1 MKGKKLLLLSL
12 VLALAAAGA
21 VYTYLNQLE
30 AKSKVAAELVPVLV
44 AKEEIPARVKLDAS
58 MFTTVELPKAAL
70 HADAVLDAAAIAGA
84 FSRERL
90 LAGEQVLSSRLVFE
104 QSNDGLAYNISP
116 NHRALTIP
124 VNNVS
129 GVAGYILPGD
139 YVDAVVTIDP
149 PSENAGETL
158 TKVVASRLRVLAVGQ
173 YLREQAK
180 EQLVV
185 DTVTLDAPLEEV
197 TALIQASE
205 RGSLRLV
212 LRPVS
217 DTSSTV
223 LPAHSIGQFHQ
234 QFNSQ

>member
-21 VYTYLNQLE
+21 IYTYLNQLE
-30 AKSKVAAELVPVLV
+30 AKSKAAAALVTVLV
-44 AKEEIPARVKLDAS
+44 AKEEIPARVKLDNS

-70 HADAVLDAAAIAGA
+70 HTDAVLNAAEIAGT

-104 QSNDGLAYNISP
+104 QSKDGLAYQIST
-116 NHRALTIP
+116 NHRALTVP

-139 YVDAVVTIDP
+139 FVDAIVTIDP
-149 PSENAGETL
+149 ASANEGETL
-158 TKVVASRLRVLAVGQ
+158 TKVVAAKVRVLAAGQ
-173 YLREQAK
+173 YLREQAT

-185 DTVTLDAPLEEV
+185 DTVTLDAPQDAV

-217 DTSSTV
+217 DTSTTV
-223 LPAHSIGQFHQ
+223 MPAYSIGQFHQ
-234 QFNSQ
+234 